1 MTQHP
6 EKDLNR
12 LTFQNVWL
20 PQYSEKLDP
29 GCRLGCVPVAF
40 GCLPE
45 YLTDLRFEYLQI
57 QIHSYPHQ
65 MYLRY
70 HTVTQMCCTG
80 RYHRY
85 CNADTPQPWVCYK
98 TYLPVGT
105 NFGGWYVLREN

>member
-12 LTFQNVWL
+12 FTFQNVWL

-70 HTVTQMCCTG
+70 NTVTQMCCIG

-85 CNADTPQPWVCYK
+85 CNADTPQTWVCYK

-105 NFGGWYVLREN
+105 NFGGWYVLEEN